1 MDKHTWQLW
10 DVDGM
15 AEALEAS
22 WRTGVLE
29 SPHRDT
35 VVDLVV
41 RHLDLSQQTVLE
53 VGCGTGL
60 IYERLVPQHLENA
73 KYVGLDVSS
82 AMLKI
87 ARCKYSV
94 AQFVRGD
101 GCALPFANRSFDV
114 VICFE
119 VLGHIPEVGPLIRE
133 LLRVTKRTC
142 LFTIWNSESEA
153 IVDEAEDIRGRRFL
167 HRRYPDGYMRKVL
180 AEAGATAPTAVQVA
194 VLSAECWA
202 YIVHLNE
209 HDVRLSPS
217 SIFSFPGYQKR
228 VLLLADARVDE
239 VSKTKDAEIV
249 EMQRALDTA
258 RRELQDLRQTLE
270 EKDER
275 LLNVN
280 LRLIEIQHSVAWKV
294 ARRLGSVFER
304 LLFANGARI
313 NIYWKLRRTLEV
325 LVDEGVRAV
334 FQRTSHKIHLMLTGH
349 GLRVRVPTRDSGRA
363 GEDLSKQYA
372 VWAEL
377 HRLTERDLRGLERA
391 GAQLAY
397 RPLVSILTPVYETD
411 QGLLRKAIESVRVQV
426 YPHWELCLVNDGSRK
441 PHVKEVLE
449 EYAALDPRI
458 RVTHLS
464 RNEGI
469 AGASAQA
476 LAMTTGEFVGLLDH
490 DDELTPDALFE
501 VVTRLNRE
509 RDLDVIYSDED
520 KTDAEDRRVEP
531 FFKPEW
537 SPDLLLSMNYITHFA
552 VFRRSLLIETG
563 GFRPRYDGSQ
573 DYDLLLR
580 VTERT
585 DRIARVPK
593 ILYRWRKHP
602 RSAAMSTH
610 AKPHA
615 YEAARRALEDALQR
629 RGVEGSVEQLVPG
642 RYRVRY
648 ALREMPVI
656 SIIISTRD
664 RRELLQQCLES
675 LESKTEYR
683 RYEIIVVDNDSVEPT
698 TLEYLDTIAR
708 KHRVLRF
715 PGPFNFSAIN
725 NLGAGRAS
733 GDYLLF
739 LNNDITVARSDWIN
753 AMLEHAQRPDV
764 GAVGAKLLYPDARIQ
779 HAGLVLGVGG
789 PAGHAFRLQG
799 DGEPAYHGLAD
810 VVRDCSAVTGACMMI
825 RRRQFED
832 VGGFD
837 IRFKVA
843 YNDLDLCLKLRAKGY
858 RVIYT
863 PFAVLYHYESATRG
877 RMTPPDEEA
886 LCWKLWGDVIRRG
899 DPYYNPNLTRVREDW
914 SLDLRRSGG
923 AAPTHQNGDR
933 T

>member
-1 MDKHTWQLW
+1 MDRYPWQLW
-10 DVDGM
+10 DTDGV
-15 AEALEAS
+15 AEAIEAS
-22 WRTGVLE
+22 WRTCILE

-35 VVDLVV
+35 VVDLVS
-41 RHLDLSQQTVLE
+41 RHLNLPQQTVLE

-73 KYVGLDVSS
+73 KYVGLDASS
-82 AMLKI
+82 AMLRI
-87 ARCKYSV
+87 ARRKFSV
-94 AQFVRGD
+94 AHFVRGD
-101 GCALPFANRSFDV
+101 GYALPFSDRSFDV

-119 VLGHIPEVGPLIRE
+119 VLGHLPEIGPIVRE

-142 LFTIWNSESEA
+142 LFTVSNSESEG
-153 IVDEAEDIRGRRFL
+153 IVDEAEDILGKRFL
-167 HRRYPDGYMRKVL
+167 HRRYPDGYMRKAL
-180 AEAGATAPTAVQVA
+180 AEAGAIAPNAVQVA

-202 YIVHLNE
+202 YIVHLNGA
-209 HDVRLSPS
+209 DVRLSPS
-217 SIFSFPGYQKR
+217 SVFSFPGYQNR
-228 VLLLADARVDE
+228 VLRMAEARVDE
-239 VSKTKDAEIV
+239 V
-249 EMQRALDTA
+249 QHALNTV
-258 RRELQDLRQTLE
+258 REELQDLRQTLE

-275 LLNVN
+275 LLDVN

-294 ARRLGSVFER
+294 ARKLESVCER
-304 LLFANGARI
+304 LLFASSERI

-325 LVDEGVRAV
+325 LVDEGARAV
-334 FQRTSHKIHLMLTGH
+334 FQRTSRKIHLMLMGR
-349 GLRVRVPTRDSGRA
+349 GLRVRVPTRNPGHAS
-363 GEDLSKQYA
+363 EDLSKQYA
-372 VWAEL
+372 VWTEL
-377 HRLTERDLRGLERA
+377 HRLTDRHLRRLEQAVR
-391 GAQLAY
+391 QLAH

-411 QGLLRKAIESVRVQV
+411 KILLRKAIESVRAQV
-426 YPHWELCLVNDGSRK
+426 YPDWELCLVNDRSRK
-441 PHVKEVLE
+441 PHVKEMLD
-449 EYAALDPRI
+449 EYAAVDPRI

-464 RNEGI
+464 QNEGI
-469 AGASAQA
+469 VGASARA
-476 LAMTTGEFVGLLDH
+476 LAMATGEFVGLLDH

-501 VVTRLNRE
+501 VVSRLNQT

-520 KTDAEDRRVEP
+520 KTDAEDRRLEP
-531 FFKPEW
+531 FFKPNW

-552 VFRRSLLIETG
+552 VFRRSLLIESG
-563 GFRPRYDGSQ
+563 GFRPGYDGSQ

-585 DRIARVPK
+585 ERIAHVAR
-593 ILYRWRKHP
+593 ILYHWRKHP
-602 RSAAMSTH
+602 RSAAMSIH

-629 RGVEGSVEQLVPG
+629 RGVEGKVEQLDPG

-648 ALREMPVI
+648 ALREAPII
-656 SIIISTRD
+656 SIVISTRD

-675 LESKTEYR
+675 VESKTEYR

-698 TLEYLDTIAR
+698 TLEYLDTIGR

-715 PGPFNFSAIN
+715 PGSFNFAAIN
-725 NLGAGRAS
+725 NVGAERAH

-739 LNNDITVARSDWIN
+739 LNNDITVVRPEWLG
-753 AMLEHAQRPDV
+753 AMLEHARRPDV
-764 GAVGAKLLYPDARIQ
+764 GAVGAKLLYPDGRIQ

-789 PAGHAFRLQG
+789 PAGHAFKLQA
-799 DGEPAYHGLAD
+799 DGEPGYHGLAD

-832 VGGFD
+832 AGGFD

-914 SLDLRRSGG
+914 SLDLTRSGG